1 MNSSVPILD
10 EPATANSELAKTL
23 GDLDSISQ
31 ALLSALPQAKAWQRQ
46 RQLRVHLAQLD
57 REVQVARMT
66 VVMGRD
72 QAEVKQAAN
81 ACCTTLRAANSFVA
95 GGRAD
100 MGTKAAVRFAFE
112 LGQKIDRL
120 LAS

>member
-1 MNSSVPILD
+1 MPRRIG
-10 EPATANSELAKTL
+10 ELTKTL
-23 GDLDSISQ
+23 GDLDAISQ
-31 ALLSALPQAKAWQRQ
+31 ALLSALPQAKAWQ

-66 VVMGRD
+66 VVLGRD

-81 ACCTTLRAANSFVA
+81 ACCMTLRAANSFVA

-112 LGQKIDRL
+112 LGQKVDRL
-120 LAS
+120 LAGG